1 MLERFPIVGIHKLS
15 LKFYTTALAIYILYD
30 DIIIIYLIAQDQ
42 NTALF
47 VQETY
52 GNRYIIK
59 KSSKSV
65 NLRETCDLD

>member
-15 LKFYTTALAIYILYD
+15 FKILYD
-30 DIIIIYLIAQDQ
+30 DISNIYFNDDIIIIFLIARDQ